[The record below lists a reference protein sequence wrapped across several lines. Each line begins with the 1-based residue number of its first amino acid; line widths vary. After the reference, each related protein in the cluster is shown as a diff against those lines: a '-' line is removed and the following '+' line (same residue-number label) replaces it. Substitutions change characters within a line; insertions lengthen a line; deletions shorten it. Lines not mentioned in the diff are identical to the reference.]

1 MTPVRAADWGP
12 LVINT
17 DVDEMVLGMLSL
29 WLPTS
34 LRQIQRER
42 PLIEPFDLPKDE
54 SYANTLDDD
63 EFPEHILPAVIV
75 TSANTEG
82 TPEKDGDGFY
92 DAAWNVVVS
101 CIVRGRTPAETRAV
115 AALFEGS
122 VRRVMVQADPTWDGE
137 VRWVASNT
145 AAVADPTGAGRYL
158 AAGMG
163 TYLVYVDK
171 AVQAGAGP
179 AGEPYEVDPATPDE
193 PFEDLIKVGSV
204 GIDVQGRSPTS
215 DLGE

>member
-1 MTPVRAADWGP
+1 MTVRAADFGP
-12 LVINT
+12 IVINT
-17 DVDEMVLGMLSL
+17 DVDQAVIGMLSL
-29 WLPTS
+29 WLPTY
-34 LRQIQRER
+34 LRQMQRER
-42 PLIEPFDLPKDE
+42 SGIAPFDLPTDE

-63 EFPEHILPAVIV
+63 EFPDHIMPAVIV
-75 TSANTEG
+75 TSANTEEV
-82 TPEKDGDGFY
+82 PDPDGDGFY
-92 DAAWNVVVS
+92 TAAWNVVVS
-101 CIVRGRTPAETRAV
+101 SIVKGRTPAETRAL

-122 VRRVMVQADPTWDGE
+122 VRRVMVQADPTWDGQ

-171 AVQAGAGP
+171 AVQAGVGP
-179 AGEPYEVDPATPDE
+179 AGEPYVVDPTTPDE
-193 PFEDLIKVGSV
+193 PIEELITVGSV
-204 GIDVQGRSPTS
+204 STDVTGISPTS